1 MICFHWHGAISD
13 DGVAAGRGGGQDRV
27 KGKPD
32 KGLET
37 GKVHSITHLLWNKDV
52 YGKQYANTML
62 TDETNKVIGKK

>member
-37 GKVHSITHLLWNKDV
+37 GKVHSIIHLL
-52 YGKQYANTML
+52 
-62 TDETNKVIGKK
+62 